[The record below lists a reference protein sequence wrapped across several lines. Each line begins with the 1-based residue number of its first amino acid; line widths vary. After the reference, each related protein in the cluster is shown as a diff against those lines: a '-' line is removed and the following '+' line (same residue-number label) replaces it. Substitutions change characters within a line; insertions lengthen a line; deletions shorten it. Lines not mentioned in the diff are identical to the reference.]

1 MGKGHLWI
9 WDQFFLKWSCLF
21 RSLSCTCVK
30 QSSPRT
36 ELTGIGKRALEIT
49 QLFNQLRLQNSNRLF
64 KKKLF
69 KTTPTTCVSLRCNFP
84 CSVPWN
90 HHSFAGEIP
99 LNRLKPNFS
108 MVPSLNIGWWFQSV
122 WKMMEFVSWD
132 DYCVPNWM
140 ESHNPFHGSKPPTR
154 RNPSQPAS
162 IPASIPPRP
171 APPLS
176 SHRYWNCSKDMLP
189 SQLYL
194 EGWGK
199 RSLLWYS

>member
-1 MGKGHLWI
+1 VFPTSSRPNNWRKTWTSSCGCSRHLHRGTGHKNDIAWLQSPEQSWI
-9 WDQFFLKWSCLF
+9 ILYCTGGWPTPLKNDG
-21 RSLSCTCVK
+21 VK
-30 QSSPRT
+30 V
-36 ELTGIGKRALEIT
+36 
-49 QLFNQLRLQNSNRLF
+49 N
-64 KKKLF
+64 
-69 KTTPTTCVSLRCNFP
+69 
-84 CSVPWN
+84 
-90 HHSFAGEIP
+90 
-99 LNRLKPNFS
+99 
-108 MVPSLNIGWWFQSV
+108 
-122 WKMMEFVSWD
+122 WD
-132 DYCVPNWM
+132 DDIFRIWW
-140 ESHNPFHGSKPPTR
+140 ESHNPLHGSKPPTR